1 MKITKKDV
9 KKIIEEEVV
18 KDLLEGFDLDEG
30 VTDFFTN
37 MFGASSKA
45 KEAFGE
51 ARAALTEMHQA
62 VAQFAEVMQA
72 HARQYLQKYGSSY
85 HAINAAKELDRMP
98 GGADWINNV
107 DAMFGKLHTLIEK
120 SILEFGR
127 AADSNTKTAKALAE
141 KLPMGGR
148 RAGNRALFH
157 IANAER
163 PYEAAKQIVRE
174 IQDRI
179 KRFKGFVSGSWSW
192 RQAAFSGLFQKR
204 NSTESM
210 QVQLRFGRD
219 SNWAYHEF
227 FGLNANGQMD
237 AGPESSSG
245 KYWAVVHTLL
255 GKDYNQSFAGRIPAS
270 DSSEDWSRSAD
281 TRLGD

>member
-1 MKITKKDV
+1 MKITEKDV

-18 KDLLEGFDLDEG
+18 KDLLEEFDLDEG
-30 VTDFFTN
+30 ITDFFTN
-37 MFGASSKA
+37 MAGASSKA

-51 ARAALTEMHQA
+51 AQAALTEMQQT
-62 VAQFAEVMQA
+62 VAQFAEMMQA

-85 HAINAAKELDRMP
+85 HAINAAREEDRMP
-98 GGADWINNV
+98 GGADWINKG

-120 SILEFGR
+120 PILEFGR
-127 AADSNTKTAKALAE
+127 AADSYTKTAKALAD
-141 KLPMGGR
+141 KLQLGGQ
-148 RAGNRALFH
+148 RAGNRALWR

-163 PYEAAKQIVRE
+163 PFQMAKQIVKE

-179 KRFKGFVSGSWSW
+179 RRFKAFVSGSWSW
-192 RQAAFSGLFQKR
+192 RSRAFSRLFQKR

-210 QVQLRFGRD
+210 QVQLRLGSD

-227 FGLNANGQMD
+227 FGLDSRGQMD
-237 AGPESSSG
+237 ASPQISSG

-255 GKDYNQSFAGRIPAS
+255 GRDYDQPFADRIPAS
-270 DSSEDWSRSAD
+270 DSSEDWSSWAD
-281 TRLGD
+281 TRRDT